1 MIENS
6 IKVTSKTQKI
16 GSIGSTSY
24 KISKKFD
31 KKLTLLI

>member
-1 MIENS
+1 MTENS
-6 IKVTSKTQKI
+6 IKVTSKTQK
-16 GSIGSTSY
+16 IGSTSY